1 MTDTRNIYHF
11 HLFPGS
17 GGGKKG
23 FQRAQPRIPGLQGNF
38 VYVGGMDIDAVAVR
52 DCDKLGGYPTTVRD
66 LASREQYI
74 AINGQEPP
82 PGWAEVT
89 PDDVRAAAHGHA
101 PNVVFLSA
109 PCKGFSGL
117 LAKSHAA
124 SIKYQA
130 MNGLTQRAVW
140 LCLEAWKDDLPEFFI
155 FENVPLIMTRGRH
168 FLDQIIAMFRHY
180 GYIVRE
186 TVHDCGEVGGLAQS
200 RRRFLLVA
208 RHGEKMPSA
217 VYEPP
222 IRPLRSVG
230 EVLDRMHLPGDPAA
244 GPMHRVPRLAW
255 KTWVRLAFVEAGKDW
270 RSLNRL
276 EVENGYLRDYLI
288 VPGNFHNGYMG
299 VNGWEDTAGTVRG
312 RSLPLNGTFSVADP
326 RAAAGAAQYQQYGV
340 MRMEDTSGA
349 IIGVKSPGQG
359 TYSVADPRHVGPAKH
374 SNEFRIMPF
383 DGTAKAVTS
392 AHGTGQCV
400 ADPRGGRGFSKYGVT
415 AYDGAANAVIGGS
428 TSGEGA
434 YAVADPRPTA
444 SGKLFTKYPV
454 SQWEGKTGTVIGGD
468 DMGAYAVS
476 DPRPDMN
483 RAKGDNYLTGG
494 HYGVKRWADSSMA
507 VSASACHD
515 NGWWSV
521 ADPRQ
526 AGIQCP
532 NCGGATEQDGISFKC
547 HACEMCWPLT
557 PDWAPSMPSPND
569 KLVCRITSL
578 DGTWHRPFTTLE
590 LAALQSYYDPDDF
603 AEHGPMVMEG
613 TSDQVWREHIG
624 NMVPPLAAQAMAEE
638 IGRAILLSWAGETFQ
653 LSATPIWVRPFAIA
667 ISVRGNQ

>member
-74 AINGQEPP
+74 AINRQEPP

-89 PDDVRAAAHGHA
+89 ADDVRAAAHGHA

-109 PCKGFSGL
+109 PCKGYSGL

-130 MNGLTQRAVW
+130 MNGLAQRAVW

-155 FENVPLIMTRGRH
+155 FENVPLIMTRGRR
-168 FLDQIIAMFRHY
+168 FLDQIVALFRHY

-186 TVHDCGEVGGLAQS
+186 TVHDCGKVGGLAQS

-208 RHGEKMPSA
+208 RHAEKMPSA

-222 IRPLRSVG
+222 VRPLRSVG
-230 EVLDRMHLPGDPAA
+230 EVLSRMHLPGDPIA

-276 EVENGYLRDYLI
+276 TIEDGYLRDYLI
-288 VPGNFHNGYMG
+288 VPEVHRGNYG
-299 VNGWEDTAGTVRG
+299 VNEWDKHMGTITSRG
-312 RSLPLNGTFSVADP
+312 LPTNGAFSVADP

-340 MRMEDTSGA
+340 MRMKDTAGA

-359 TYSVADPRHVGPAKH
+359 TYSIADPRHDGPAKH
-374 SNEFRIMPF
+374 SNEFRIVPF
-383 DGTAKAVTS
+383 DDAAKAVTS
-392 AHGTGQCV
+392 AHGTDQCV

-415 AYDGAANAVIGGS
+415 AYNCAANAVIGGS

-434 YAVADPRPTA
+434 YAVADPRPKMQR
-444 SGKLFTKYPV
+444 S
-454 SQWEGKTGTVIGGD
+454 
-468 DMGAYAVS
+468 
-476 DPRPDMN
+476 
-483 RAKGDNYLTGG
+483 KGDNYLTGG
-494 HYGVKRWADSSMA
+494 HYGVKRWDESSMA

-515 NGWWSV
+515 NGHWSV
-521 ADPRQ
+521 ADPR
-526 AGIQCP
+526 P
-532 NCGGATEQDGISFKC
+532 
-547 HACEMCWPLT
+547 
-557 PDWAPSMPSPND
+557 MPSPND
-569 KLVCRITSL
+569 KLVCRITAQ

-603 AEHGPMVMEG
+603 AEYGPLVMEG

-624 NMVPPLAAQAMAEE
+624 NMVPSLAATAVGEE

-653 LSATPIWVRPFAIA
+653 LSATPIWVRPLAIA
-667 ISVRGNQ
+667 ISVRGNE

>member
-1 MTDTRNIYHF
+1 MITTEIKHF

-23 FQRAQPRIPGLQGNF
+23 FQRAQPRIPGLQGEF
-38 VYVGGMDIDAVAVR
+38 IYIGGMDIDAVAVR
-52 DCDKLGGYPTTVRD
+52 DCDRLGGYPTTVRD
-66 LASREQYI
+66 LASREQYV
-74 AINGQEPP
+74 AINGHEPP

-89 PDDVRAAAHGHA
+89 PDDVRAAAHGHR

-130 MNGLTQRAVW
+130 MNGLTFRAVW

-168 FLDQIIAMFRHY
+168 FLNQIIALFRHY
-180 GYIVRE
+180 GFIVRE
-186 TVHDCGEVGGLAQS
+186 TVHDCGVVGGLAQH

-208 RHGEKMPSA
+208 RHAEKMPSA

-222 IRPLRSVG
+222 VRPLRSVG
-230 EVLDRMHLPGDPAA
+230 EILDRMHLPGDPAA

-276 EVENGYLRDYLI
+276 AVQDGYLRDYLI

-312 RSLPLNGTFSVADP
+312 RSLPLNGAFSVADP

-340 MRMEDTSGA
+340 MRMQDTAGA
-349 IIGVKSPGQG
+349 VIGVKSPGQG
-359 TYSVADPRHVGPAKH
+359 TYSVADPRHQGPSKH
-374 SNEFRIMPF
+374 NNEFRVVPYA
-383 DGTAKAVTS
+383 GNANAVTS

-400 ADPRGGRGFSKYGVT
+400 ADPRGGSDSSQLHGKYRVT
-415 AYDGAANAVIGGS
+415 AYDEPSRAVI
-428 TSGEGA
+428 SGNANGA
-434 YAVADPRPTA
+434 YAVADPRPNIQRT
-444 SGKLFTKYPV
+444 
-454 SQWEGKTGTVIGGD
+454 
-468 DMGAYAVS
+468 
-476 DPRPDMN
+476 
-483 RAKGDNYLTGG
+483 KGDNYLTGG
-494 HYGVKRWADSSMA
+494 HYGVVDPSQPSYA

-521 ADPRQ
+521 ADRRNLPDC
-526 AGIQCP
+526 A
-532 NCGGATEQDGISFKC
+532 ISQV
-547 HACEMCWPLT
+547 
-557 PDWAPSMPSPND
+557 SMPAPND
-569 KLVCRITSL
+569 KLVCRIQSM

-603 AEHGPMVMEG
+603 AEHGPLVMEG

-624 NMVPPLAAQAMAEE
+624 NMVPPAAAQAMAEE
-638 IGRAILLSWAGETFQ
+638 IGRAILLSRAGETFQ
-653 LSATPIWVRPFAIA
+653 LSATPIWVRPLAIA
-667 ISVRGNQ
+667 ISVRGNE

>member
-1 MTDTRNIYHF
+1 MIETRNIYHF

-23 FQRAQPRIPGLQGNF
+23 FQRAQPRIPGLQGHF

-52 DCDKLGGYPTTVRD
+52 DCDKLGGYATTVRD
-66 LASREQYI
+66 LASREQYV
-74 AINGQEPP
+74 AINGKEPP

-89 PDDVRAAAHGHA
+89 PDDVRVAAHGHR

-117 LAKSHAA
+117 LAKSHSA
-124 SIKYQA
+124 SVKYQA

-155 FENVPLIMTRGRH
+155 FENVPLIMTRGRR
-168 FLDQIIAMFRHY
+168 FLDQIIALFRHY

-208 RHGEKMPSA
+208 RHGEKMSSA

-230 EVLDRMHLPGDPAA
+230 EVLDRMHLPGDPVA

-276 EVENGYLRDYLI
+276 AVENGHLRDYLI
-288 VPGNFHNGYMG
+288 VPEVHGGNYG
-299 VNGWEDTAGTVRG
+299 VNKWDKPMGTITSRG
-312 RSLPLNGTFSVADP
+312 LPTNGAFSIADP
-326 RAAAGAAQYQQYGV
+326 RFEQSSKWNDGQAYGV
-340 MRMEDTSGA
+340 RRWEDSTGA
-349 IIGVKSPGQG
+349 IAGQQGPGQG
-359 TYSVADPRHVGPAKH
+359 SYSVSDPRHAGPAKH
-374 SNEFRIMPF
+374 SNEFRIVPF
-383 DGTAKAVTS
+383 DEAAKAVTS

-400 ADPRGGRGFSKYGVT
+400 ADPRGGADANQLHGKYRVT
-415 AYDGAANAVIGGS
+415 SYDETSRAVIAGNAN
-428 TSGEGA
+428 GA
-434 YAVADPRPTA
+434 YAVADPRPANQRT
-444 SGKLFTKYPV
+444 
-454 SQWEGKTGTVIGGD
+454 
-468 DMGAYAVS
+468 
-476 DPRPDMN
+476 
-483 RAKGDNYLTGG
+483 KGDNYLTGG
-494 HYGVKRWADSSMA
+494 HYGVRHWNDSSMA

-515 NGWWSV
+515 NGQWSV
-521 ADPRQ
+521 ADPR
-526 AGIQCP
+526 P
-532 NCGGATEQDGISFKC
+532 V
-547 HACEMCWPLT
+547 
-557 PDWAPSMPSPND
+557 PSPND
-569 KLVCRITSL
+569 KLVCRIQSL

-603 AEHGPMVMEG
+603 AEHGPLVMEG

-624 NMVPPLAAQAMAEE
+624 NMVPPLAAQAMGEE

-667 ISVRGNQ
+667 ISVRGNE

>member
-1 MTDTRNIYHF
+1 MRPRSGDMQALRAEGRGVISRDIYHF

-38 VYVGGMDIDAVAVR
+38 VYIGGMDIDAVAVQ

-74 AINGQEPP
+74 AINGHEPP
-82 PGWAEVT
+82 EGWAEVT
-89 PDDVRAAAHGHA
+89 PADVRAAAHGLRPH
-101 PNVVFLSA
+101 VVFLSA

-124 SIKYQA
+124 SLKYQA
-130 MNGLTQRAVW
+130 MNGLTLRAVW

-155 FENVPLIMTRGRH
+155 FENVPLIMTRGRR
-168 FLDQIIAMFRHY
+168 FLDQIIALFRHY

-208 RHGEKMPSA
+208 RHAEKMPMA

-222 IRPLRSVG
+222 VRPLRSVG
-230 EVLDRMHLPGDPAA
+230 EILDRMHLPGDPAA

-270 RSLNRL
+270 RSLDRL
-276 EVENGYLRDYLI
+276 AVENGYLRDYLI
-288 VPGNFHNGYMG
+288 VPDYRRGYLG
-299 VNGWEDTAGTVRG
+299 VNAWNDTCGTVQG
-312 RSLPLNGTFSVADP
+312 ESLPSNGRFSVADP
-326 RAAAGAAQYQQYGV
+326 RAAASAAQYQQYGV
-340 MRMEDTSGA
+340 MRMEDTAGA
-349 IIGVKSPGQG
+349 VIGVKSPGQG
-359 TYSVADPRHVGPAKH
+359 TFSVADPRGYGDNTHKNVYRVVHWEVSAGVVSGGHGPSSGGQCVADPRHQGPAKH
-374 SNEFRIMPF
+374 SNEFRIVPYG
-383 DGTAKAVTS
+383 DAAKAVTS

-400 ADPRGGRGFSKYGVT
+400 ADPRGGSDAAQLHGKYRVT
-415 AYDGAANAVIGGS
+415 SYDETSRAVIAGNAN
-428 TSGEGA
+428 GA
-434 YAVADPRPTA
+434 YAVADPRPNM
-444 SGKLFTKYPV
+444 
-454 SQWEGKTGTVIGGD
+454 Q
-468 DMGAYAVS
+468 
-476 DPRPDMN
+476 

-494 HYGVKRWADSSMA
+494 HYGVKQWNDSSMA

-515 NGWWSV
+515 NGYWSV
-521 ADPRQ
+521 ADRRNL
-526 AGIQCP
+526 P
-532 NCGGATEQDGISFKC
+532 NCASSQV
-547 HACEMCWPLT
+547 
-557 PDWAPSMPSPND
+557 SMPTPND
-569 KLVCRITSL
+569 KLVCRIQSL

-603 AEHGPMVMEG
+603 AEHGPLVMEG

-624 NMVPPLAAQAMAEE
+624 NMVPPAAAEAMAEE

-667 ISVRGNQ
+667 ISVRGNE